1 MPAAARINDLT
12 NHGGRV
18 VGPGSA
24 NVKIGTMPAATMDN
38 HVCTIPANT
47 GHVDSGNFVKGS
59 TTVLIN
65 GKPALRVNDACVVCG
80 AAPVIGLPT
89 VIIGG

>member
-18 VGPGSA
+18 VGAGSA
-24 NVKIGTMPAATMDN
+24 NVTIGSMPAATTDN
-38 HVCTIPANT
+38 HVCTIPPNT
-47 GHVDSGNFVKGS
+47 GHVTSGNFVIGS

-80 AAPVIGLPT
+80 AAPVIGSPT
-89 VIIGG
+89 VIFGG